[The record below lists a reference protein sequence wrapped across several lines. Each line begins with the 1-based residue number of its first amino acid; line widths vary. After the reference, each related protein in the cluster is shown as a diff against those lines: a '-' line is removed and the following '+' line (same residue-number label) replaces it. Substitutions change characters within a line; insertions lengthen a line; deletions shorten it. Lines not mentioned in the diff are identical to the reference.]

1 MHRRSVGLYSGEMIR
16 PSKHTVRAILL
27 GLMLIVGSVQ
37 ADVTYFCDMMNTAMH
52 DDDCCCADADVDHMM
67 LDDNQPC
74 CEKSVDLLVD
84 TITGQAP
91 VAAQVAKFESDADP
105 PDVFDFVFSINSL
118 FPVTSVAFQS
128 NSEEFLRVDGS
139 AIYLT
144 TLRLRI

>member
-1 MHRRSVGLYSGEMIR
+1 MHRRAVGLYSGEMIR

-27 GLMLIVGSVQ
+27 GLMLIFGSVQ
-37 ADVTYFCDMMNTAMH
+37 ADVTYFCGMMNTAMH
-52 DDDCCCADADVDHMM
+52 GDVCCDEANVDHMM

-84 TITGQAP
+84 TITGQVPA
-91 VAAQVAKFESDADP
+91 AAQAAKFESDADP
-105 PDVFDFVFSINSL
+105 PDVLDFVFPITSL
-118 FPVTSVAFQS
+118 FPVTAVAYRS
-128 NSEEFLRVDGS
+128 SSEEFLRVDGS

>member
-1 MHRRSVGLYSGEMIR
+1 MQRWTVSLYSDEMIR

-37 ADVTYFCDMMNTAMH
+37 ADVTYFCGMMNTAMH
-52 DDDCCCADADVDHMM
+52 DCCCADAEVDHMM
-67 LDDNQPC
+67 LDDTEPC

-84 TITGQAP
+84 TINGQVP
-91 VAAQVAKFESDADP
+91 AATQATKFESDADP
-105 PDVFDFVFSINSL
+105 PDVSDFVFSITSL
-118 FPVTSVAFQS
+118 FPATSVVFRS
-128 NSEEFLRVDGS
+128 SSEEFLRVDGS

>member
-1 MHRRSVGLYSGEMIR
+1 MR

-37 ADVTYFCDMMNTAMH
+37 ADVTYFCGMMTTAMH
-52 DDDCCCADADVDHMM
+52 DDDCCCADADVDHML
-67 LDDNQPC
+67 LDDNQSC

-84 TITGQAP
+84 TIAGQVPA
-91 VAAQVAKFESDADP
+91 AAQATKFESDADP
-105 PDVFDFVFSINSL
+105 PDVIDFVFSITSL
-118 FPVTSVAFQS
+118 FPVSSVAFRIS
-128 NSEEFLRVDGS
+128 SEEFLRVDGS